1 MGIMKSIMKYFLVA
15 AAFLTFAGTAVN
27 AQSFVG
33 GKRPANLRATEDKI
47 FHEILMLPN
56 YGLFDHITYQVNGGT
71 VVLGGSTISLGTRK
85 AAERV
90 VKRVP
95 GVERVI
101 NNIEELP
108 PSSFDEQI
116 RRQLVAQLAQT
127 GNVYRY
133 LQGVNPPVRLVVNRG
148 RIALEGYVDNRSDA
162 NMMYIAARGVS
173 GAFDVQNHLI
183 VKNERVR

>member
-1 MGIMKSIMKYFLVA
+1 
-15 AAFLTFAGTAVN
+15 
-27 AQSFVG
+27 
-33 GKRPANLRATEDKI
+33 
-47 FHEILMLPN
+47 
-56 YGLFDHITYQVNGGT
+56 
-71 VVLGGSTISLGTRK
+71 LGGSTISLGTRK

-127 GNVYRY
+127 GNIYRY